1 MVKMGILDEIKS
13 KKEEI
18 EEALKKATGVDS
30 DMLSKMAN
38 FSLDPLAPP
47 PTTAP
52 YATQFIPPHLQGQ
65 PETSQSALEML
76 NSVSGMQGQRDL
88 QGLVNIPRNTRSA
101 ASQHI
106 IQGILGMV

>member
-1 MVKMGILDEIKS
+1 MGILDEIEEKR
-13 KKEEI
+13 KEI
-18 EEALKKATGVDS
+18 EEALKNATGVDS

-65 PETSQSALEML
+65 PETSQAALEML

>member
-52 YATQFIPPHLQGQ
+52 YATHFIHPH
-65 PETSQSALEML
+65 
-76 NSVSGMQGQRDL
+76 
-88 QGLVNIPRNTRSA
+88 
-101 ASQHI
+101 
-106 IQGILGMV
+106 

>member
-1 MVKMGILDEIKS
+1 MIKMGILDEIQKQ
-13 KKEEI
+13 KDEI
-18 EEALKKATGVDS
+18 EKALKDATGVDS
-30 DMLSKMAN
+30 NMLSKMAN
-38 FSLDPLAPP
+38 FSLDPLAPA

-52 YATQFIPPHLQGQ
+52 YATQFIPPQ
-65 PETSQSALEML
+65 SQAALEML

>member
-1 MVKMGILDEIKS
+1 VIKMGILDEIE
-13 KKEEI
+13 KKREEI
-18 EEALKKATGVDS
+18 EKALQNAGVDRS
-30 DMLSKMAN
+30 MLSKMAN

-52 YATQFIPPHLQGQ
+52 YATQFIPPHLQEQ
-65 PETSQSALEML
+65 PEISQAALEML
-76 NSVSGMQGQRDL
+76 DSVSGMQGQRDL

>member
-1 MVKMGILDEIKS
+1 MGILDEIEEKR
-13 KKEEI
+13 KEI
-18 EEALKKATGVDS
+18 EEALKNATGVDS

-65 PETSQSALEML
+65 PATSQAALEML
-76 NSVSGMQGQRDL
+76 DSVSGMQGQRDL